1 MVKINQ
7 LIKLQ
12 KADTPKSIPNI
23 GKSWKD
29 LIAYQFCA
37 LTRQYLKTENN
48 KLNIK
53 WYTLYLM
60 KSTFETIWLC
70 FSQARHFIRLCTN
83 LHASGFGLPPQFEHC
98 ILYIY
103 IKIVR
108 RAWRLIIY
116 VIKGKLFNKL
126 LLCCL
131 KENTIGQYNTKVAG

>member
-1 MVKINQ
+1 M
-7 LIKLQ
+7 Q
-12 KADTPKSIPNI
+12 KADTSKSISNI

-29 LIAYQFCA
+29 LFAYQFCA

-48 KLNIK
+48 KLNIN
-53 WYTLYLM
+53 WHTLYLM

-70 FSQARHFIRLCTN
+70 FSQARHCIRLCTN
-83 LHASGFGLPPQFEHC
+83 SHASGFGLPPQFENC

-103 IKIVR
+103 IYIYIYIEIVR

-131 KENTIGQYNTKVAG
+131 KENTIGQNNTKVAC